1 METQARRSL
10 VAEDGIG
17 VKDRCRRAFGI
28 LIYCERISFV
38 EFLKLISDVKLGAA
52 LGFIDIDDAAVID
65 DLIAS
70 VRPANLSLLSD
81 KRQTAAERDVLRAEK
96 CRKTL
101 IRATLK

>member
-1 METQARRSL
+1 MAKYRL
-10 VAEDGIG
+10 
-17 VKDRCRRAFGI
+17 
-28 LIYCERISFV
+28 
-38 EFLKLISDVKLGAA
+38 
-52 LGFIDIDDAAVID
+52 DIDDAAVID